1 MSAFPKTQLTH
12 TVAMGQE
19 EQKSLERN
27 RKKAL
32 YQGTIEQIV
41 EGWAAGKPALES
53 TGKPSGYYRLTNYLR
68 QYIIAHESLPKGIHT
83 MPEGR
88 DSFNKIEPSFPVDFD
103 RIIGEVTLPE

>member
-1 MSAFPKTQLTH
+1 MHAFPKTKLPTAV
-12 TVAMGQE
+12 TMGKE

-32 YQGTIEQIV
+32 YQATIEQIV
-41 EGWAAGKPALES
+41 EGWAVGKPVLES
-53 TGKPSGYYRLTNYLR
+53 TGKPIGYYRLTNYLR
-68 QYIIAHESLPKGIHT
+68 QHLISHESMPKGIHT

-88 DSFNKIEPSFPVDFD
+88 DSFNKIEPSFQVDFD

>member
-1 MSAFPKTQLTH
+1 MNTLPKTN
-12 TVAMGQE
+12 VAAVVTMGKE

-27 RKKAL
+27 RKKVL
-32 YQGTIEQIV
+32 YQATIEQIV
-41 EGWAAGKPALES
+41 EGWAVGKPVLES

-68 QYIIAHESLPKGIHT
+68 QYIIAHESMPRGIHT

-103 RIIGEVTLPE
+103 SIIGEVTLPE